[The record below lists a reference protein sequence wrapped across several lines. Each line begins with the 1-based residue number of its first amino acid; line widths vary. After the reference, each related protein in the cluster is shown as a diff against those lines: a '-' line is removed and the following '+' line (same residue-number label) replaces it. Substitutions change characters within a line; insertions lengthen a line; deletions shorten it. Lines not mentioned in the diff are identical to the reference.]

1 MRVFP
6 RPFALTLLAMGL
18 LAAEPAQ
25 AQAQDRI
32 VVANRAVGGN
42 PGTISVIDVL
52 TNSVN
57 TINLPG
63 PGIPDPMYFALEPT
77 NYRLFVG
84 DRANNRVIVF
94 DALDFSVQGFIPA
107 GNGVFHQFGNTL
119 QNQLWVVND
128 IDRTATVID
137 MVSLQVLQTI
147 NVAPGL
153 GGTLHDV
160 ILDPRLPQA
169 YITVNGIAGEL
180 DAVVRFSTETF
191 AQTGIIRPGD
201 NLHVGVAGDNLYIP
215 AQDSN
220 LVAVFNSSTLNPV
233 TSIGVNGAHGAETTN
248 DENRFY
254 TTNITAAVGQQALFV
269 LDTQNNTVL
278 GSTSVLFGTPHNIA
292 LTSDNTRLYLTH
304 SGAASTQ
311 VTFYDVSGPNGVP
324 VFLGTLNTG
333 NNPFA
338 IATLPPPVPEP
349 ATWALLLG
357 ALPGAGWLW
366 KRTRRR
372 TVG

>member
-6 RPFALTLLAMGL
+6 RPFALTLFALGL
-18 LAAEPAQ
+18 LAAP

-32 VVANRAVGGN
+32 LVANRAVGGN
-42 PGTISVIDVL
+42 PGTISIIDVL
-52 TNSVN
+52 TNNVN
-57 TINLPG
+57 MINLPG
-63 PGIPDPMYFALEPT
+63 GTGISDPMYFALEPT
-77 NYRLFVG
+77 TYSLFVG
-84 DRANNRVIVF
+84 DRGNNRVIVY
-94 DALDFSVQGFIPA
+94 DALDFSVRGFIPT
-107 GNGVFHQFGNTL
+107 GNGVFHQFGSTL

-128 IDRTATVID
+128 SDRTATVID
-137 MVSLQVLQTI
+137 MISLQVLQTI

-233 TSIGVNGAHGAETTN
+233 TSILGVNGAHGAETTN

-269 LDTQNNTVL
+269 LDAQNNTVL
-278 GSTSVLFGTPHNIA
+278 GSTSVLFATPHNIA
-292 LTSDNTRLYLTH
+292 LTSDNTLLYLTH

-311 VTFYDVSGPNGVP
+311 VTFYDISGPNGVP
-324 VFLGTLNTG
+324 VFLGTLNTS

-372 TVG
+372 TAG